1 MKRRHWLIIPSVNST
16 DTPDI
21 TVDLDDNEAEAIY
34 QAFQQGQ
41 LDSVDLKGIFARPAE
56 WLAESDTDVAY
67 DIRQARAAAGPE
79 GACYVNVYS
88 IDRAYGPGETRADG
102 TVRTNAKNPQ
112 GRLAIDEIAIPIDV
126 TIPDAWGRVRAA
138 AITVAMPEPPDVI
151 DTSDRPTSEGSAS

>member
-1 MKRRHWLIIPSVNST
+1 MNST

-88 IDRAYGPGETRADG
+88 IDRAYGGPEEGGWWYDTGQVIISALCPDPDQAKLVADALRETFPRTGKSSSVNGGEDYAVEISDKPGTDFPTE
-102 TVRTNAKNPQ
+102 
-112 GRLAIDEIAIPIDV
+112 
-126 TIPDAWGRVRAA
+126 
-138 AITVAMPEPPDVI
+138 
-151 DTSDRPTSEGSAS
+151 RPHFE